1 MTHMAKPRDPYFD
14 FVEELLAA
22 LGPIRI
28 KRMFGG
34 AGVYAADVMFALVA
48 DDELYLKAD
57 EALAA
62 QLEAEGSEPFT
73 FEMKDGRTAQM
84 KYWRLPSA
92 ATDDPEVAS
101 DWARRALDVALKAKA
116 AKPVRKRRK

>member
-1 MTHMAKPRDPYFD
+1 MAKARDPYFD
-14 FVEELLAA
+14 FVEELLAD

-34 AGVYAADVMFALVA
+34 AGVYAADVMFALIA

-57 EALAA
+57 ETLAA
-62 QLEAEGSEPFT
+62 ALEAEGSEQFT
-73 FEMKDGRTAQM
+73 YEMKDGRASKM

-92 ATDDPEVAS
+92 AADDPDAAS

-116 AKPVRKRRK
+116 AKPAGKRRK